1 MDVIMTIATMT
12 TAMMAMVMNYGG
24 NVLAMA
30 MTICGDILQKNI
42 PSPNILD
49 RIKKKNEIVTHGVK
63 IYRHGNL

>member
-12 TAMMAMVMNYGG
+12 IAMMAMVMNYGG
-24 NVLAMA
+24 NILAMA

-49 RIKKKNEIVTHGVK
+49 RIKKKMIVTHGVK

>member
-24 NVLAMA
+24 NILAMA

-49 RIKKKNEIVTHGVK
+49 RIKKKKLDCYTRGQNIPTW
-63 IYRHGNL
+63 